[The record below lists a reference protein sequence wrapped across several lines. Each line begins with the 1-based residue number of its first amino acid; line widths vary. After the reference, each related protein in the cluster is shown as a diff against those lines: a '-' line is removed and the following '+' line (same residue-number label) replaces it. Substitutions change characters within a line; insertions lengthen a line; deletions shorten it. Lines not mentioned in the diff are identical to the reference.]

1 VESGGSGKTKV
12 RMQALSNA
20 PRRDSLMR
28 VYFLRHGVAE
38 ERSADGTDASRRLTR
53 RGEEESEALGRW
65 MARLGIAVDAII
77 TSPLER
83 AARTASLVAAQMR
96 LTDRLRA
103 DERIAR
109 RLDVQLLAMLA
120 EEDPESKNLL
130 IVGHEPTM
138 SGTISSLIGGG
149 YIVMKKGALALVE
162 AECLEP
168 GGGSLVWLV
177 TPKLIPKP

>member
-1 VESGGSGKTKV
+1 
-12 RMQALSNA
+12 
-20 PRRDSLMR
+20 MR

-38 ERSADGTDASRRLTR
+38 ERSADGTDAGRRLTR

-65 MARLGIAVDAII
+65 LARLGLEVDAII
-77 TSPLER
+77 TSPLVR
-83 AARTASLVAAQMR
+83 AARTASLVAEQMG

-109 RLDVQLLAMLA
+109 RLDVELLARLA
-120 EEDPESKNLL
+120 EEDPKSTSLL
-130 IVGHEPTM
+130 VVGHEPTM

-149 YIVMKKGALALVE
+149 SIVMKKGALAMVE
-162 AECLEP
+162 AEHLEP
-168 GGGSLVWLV
+168 GGGSLVWLM